1 MFSRIGYIIRETVAN
16 LTRNLTLTIASLLT
30 VVVSL
35 SFVGFAFLIQD
46 AVSNQLFEWKDGVEV
61 SIFMNPDATPD
72 QIDGVRRA
80 LDPAQNTLIRSS
92 RYVDAAEALVEIKK
106 LFPNT
111 PEMTDL
117 FTKNGEGVPTSFRVK
132 PTSTDSAVISSI
144 TSTFRPM
151 GGVSIVRSADQAI
164 AFIRKLSSFARW
176 GLGVGAVSLLAAAV
190 LLIWNTIR
198 TAMFARRREIEV
210 MKLVGAT
217 NWFIRWP
224 FIIEGM
230 VQGLLGAAMACGLV
244 WTGKN
249 LWRSKVIGS
258 FGSQLSFDRLQATAG
273 QFRGVIILL
282 LVIGGVAG
290 SVASAIASGRFLD
303 V

>member
-1 MFSRIGYIIRETVAN
+1 MFSRIGYILRETAAN

-35 SFVGFAFLIQD
+35 SFVGFVFLIQD

-61 SIFMNPDATPD
+61 SIFMSADATQD
-72 QIDGVRRA
+72 QIDAVQRDLEQSNLVKPKGVRFVNK
-80 LDPAQNTLIRSS
+80 D
-92 RYVDAAEALVEIKK
+92 EARQEIKQ

-111 PEMTDL
+111 PEIVDI
-117 FTKNGEGVPTSFRVK
+117 TKAEDVPTSFRIK
-132 PTSTDSAVISSI
+132 PSSTESSVISAI
-144 TSTFRPM
+144 TNQFNKRP
-151 GGVSIVRSADQAI
+151 GVILVRSADQAI
-164 AFIRKLSSFARW
+164 AFIRKISSFARW

-230 VQGLLGAAMACGLV
+230 VQGLFGATVACAIV
-244 WTGKN
+244 WVGKN

-258 FGSQLSFDRLQATAG
+258 FGSSLSFENLQATAV
-273 QFRGVIILL
+273 QFRGVMLL
-282 LVIGGVAG
+282 LLAIGAIAG
-290 SVASAIASGRFLD
+290 AFASAIASSRFLD

>member
-1 MFSRIGYIIRETVAN
+1 MFSRIGYIVRETLAN

-61 SIFMNPDATPD
+61 SIFMNPDASPD

-80 LDPAQNTLIRSS
+80 LEPAQNTLIKSS
-92 RYVDAAEALVEIKK
+92 RYVDATEALVEIKK

-111 PEMTDL
+111 PELTAL
-117 FTKNGEGVPTSFRVK
+117 FSKDGQGVPTSFRVK
-132 PTSTDSAVISSI
+132 PTSTESAVISSI
-144 TSTFRPM
+144 TSTFRSM
-151 GGVSIVRSADQAI
+151 GGVSTVRSADQAI
-164 AFIRKLSSFARW
+164 AFIRKISSFARW

-230 VQGLLGAAMACGLV
+230 VQGLLGAATACGLV

-249 LWRSKVIGS
+249 LWRSKVLGS
-258 FGSQLSFDRLQATAG
+258 FGSQLSFERLQATEG
-273 QFRGVIILL
+273 QFRSVIILL
-282 LVIGGVAG
+282 LVIGAVAG
-290 SVASAIASGRFLD
+290 SVASAIASSRFLD

>member
-1 MFSRIGYIIRETVAN
+1 MFSRIGYIVRETAAN

-35 SFVGFAFLIQD
+35 SFVGFVFLIQD
-46 AVSNQLFEWKDGVEV
+46 AVGNQLGTWKDGVEV
-61 SIFMNPDATPD
+61 SIFMNPDASQD
-72 QIDGVRRA
+72 QIDGVKRELA
-80 LDPAQNTLIRSS
+80 SSSLVKQPA
-92 RYVDAAEALVEIKK
+92 RYVDRDEALVEIKK
-106 LFPNT
+106 LFPST
-111 PEMTDL
+111 PEMVEL
-117 FTKNGEGVPTSFRVK
+117 LKNGKGVPTSFRIK
-132 PTSTDSAVISSI
+132 PTSTESAVISSF
-144 TSTFRPM
+144 SSQFNKM
-151 GGVSIVRSADQAI
+151 AGVSLVRSADQAI
-164 AFIRKLSSFARW
+164 AFIRKISSFAKW
-176 GLGVGAVSLLAAAV
+176 GLGVGALSLLAAAV

-230 VQGLLGAAMACGLV
+230 VQGLFGAAIACGLV
-244 WTGKN
+244 WTGNN

-258 FGSQLSFDRLQATAG
+258 FSSSLSFDSLQASPS
-273 QFRGVIILL
+273 QFRLVMLL
-282 LVIGGVAG
+282 LLAIGAVAG
-290 SVASAIASGRFLD
+290 SVASAIASSRFLD

>member
-1 MFSRIGYIIRETVAN
+1 MFSRLGYILRETAAN

-35 SFVGFAFLIQD
+35 SFVGFVFLIQD
-46 AVSNQLFEWKDGVEV
+46 AVSNQLFQWKDGVEV
-61 SIFMNPDATPD
+61 SIFMSADASQD
-72 QIDGVRRA
+72 QIDAVKRDLDASTLVKSGGVRFV
-80 LDPAQNTLIRSS
+80 NKE
-92 RYVDAAEALVEIKK
+92 EALKEMKT

-111 PEMTDL
+111 PEIVEI
-117 FTKNGEGVPTSFRVK
+117 TKPEDVPTSFRIK
-132 PTSTDSAVISSI
+132 PSSTDPTVIKAI
-144 TSTFRPM
+144 TSQFNKRP
-151 GGVSIVRSADQAI
+151 GVFSVRSADQAI
-164 AFIRKLSSFARW
+164 SFIRKISSFAKW

-230 VQGLLGAAMACGLV
+230 VQGLFGAIVACGLV
-244 WTGKN
+244 WFGKN
-249 LWRSKVIGS
+249 LWRSKVLGS
-258 FGSQLSFDRLQATAG
+258 FGASLSFDNLQATAG
-273 QFRGVIILL
+273 QFRGVVLL
-282 LVIGGVAG
+282 LLFIGAFAG
-290 SVASAIASGRFLD
+290 AVASAVASSRFLD

>member
-1 MFSRIGYIIRETVAN
+1 MFSRFGYILRETAAN

-35 SFVGFAFLIQD
+35 SFVGFVFLIQD

-61 SIFMNPDATPD
+61 SIFMTADASQD
-72 QIDGVRRA
+72 QIDAVDRD
-80 LDPAQNTLIRSS
+80 LHQN
-92 RYVDAAEALVEIKK
+92 ALVKGSRFVNKDEARKEIKA

-111 PEMTDL
+111 PEIVDI
-117 FTKNGEGVPTSFRVK
+117 TKAEDVPTSFRIK
-132 PTSTDSAVISSI
+132 PSSTESSVISAI
-144 TSTFRPM
+144 TNQFNKRP
-151 GGVSIVRSADQAI
+151 GVILVRSADQAI
-164 AFIRKLSSFARW
+164 AFIRKISSFARW

-230 VQGLLGAAMACGLV
+230 VQGLFGAMVACSIV
-244 WTGKN
+244 WLGKN

-258 FGSQLSFDRLQATAG
+258 FGSSLSFENLQATAG
-273 QFRGVIILL
+273 QFRGVVVLL
-282 LVIGGVAG
+282 LVIGALAG
-290 SVASAIASGRFLD
+290 ALASAVASSRFLD

>member
-1 MFSRIGYIIRETVAN
+1 MFSRIGYIVRETLAN

-30 VVVSL
+30 VIVSL
-35 SFVGFAFLIQD
+35 SFVGFVFLIQD
-46 AVSNQLFEWKDGVEV
+46 AVGNQLGTWKDGVEV
-61 SIFMNPDATPD
+61 SVFMNPDASPD
-72 QIDGVRRA
+72 QIEGVRRA
-80 LDPAQNTLIRSS
+80 LEPAQNTLIKSS
-92 RYVDAAEALVEIKK
+92 RYVNAADALVEIKK
-106 LFPNT
+106 LFPST

-117 FTKNGEGVPTSFRVK
+117 FSKDGQGVPTSFRIK
-132 PTSTDSAVISSI
+132 PTSTESTVISSI
-144 TSTFRPM
+144 TSTFRTMP
-151 GGVSIVRSADQAI
+151 GVSIVRSADQAI
-164 AFIRKLSSFARW
+164 AFIRKISSFARW

-230 VQGLLGAAMACGLV
+230 VQGLLGAAIACGLV

-258 FGSQLSFDRLQATAG
+258 FGSQLNFDTLQATAG
-273 QFRGVIILL
+273 QFRNVIILL
-282 LVIGGVAG
+282 LVIGAVAG
-290 SVASAIASGRFLD
+290 SVASAIASSRFLD

>member
-1 MFSRIGYIIRETVAN
+1 MFSRIGYIIRETLAN

-46 AVSNQLFEWKDGVEV
+46 AVGNQLFEWKDGVEV

-72 QIDGVRRA
+72 QIEGVGRA
-80 LDPAQNTLIRSS
+80 LDPAQNTLVRSS

-117 FTKNGEGVPTSFRVK
+117 FSKNGEGVPTSFRVK

-144 TSTFRPM
+144 TSTFRSM
-151 GGVSIVRSADQAI
+151 GGVAFVRSADQAI
-164 AFIRKLSSFARW
+164 AFIRKISSFARW

-230 VQGLLGAAMACGLV
+230 VQGLLGAATACGLV

-258 FGSQLSFDRLQATAG
+258 FGSQLSFDRLQATPA
-273 QFRGVIILL
+273 QFRSVIILL
-282 LVIGGVAG
+282 LVIGAVAG
-290 SVASAIASGRFLD
+290 SVASAIASSRFLD